1 MADGPQTC
9 QAFLL
14 QFLVIKSYYLVEFC
28 EYNVYNKYM
37 IVTRKIYS
45 AQATSH
51 PQRPRGGQL
60 GQEELKFE

>member
-1 MADGPQTC
+1 
-9 QAFLL
+9 
-14 QFLVIKSYYLVEFC
+14 
-28 EYNVYNKYM
+28 M